1 MIKLSDYVFRFIADQ
16 GVRHVF
22 MLPGGG
28 AMHLVDSLGK
38 CPDIEYVCNLHE
50 QAAAIAAEA
59 YGRYTNNLGVAL
71 VTSGPG
77 GTNAITGVAGAW
89 LASTPCLIISGQ
101 VKRADM
107 KGDLGV
113 RQLGQQELDI
123 VSIVKTITKY
133 AVVVTDPYTIR
144 YHLEKAVFLAGTGRK
159 GPVWIDIPL
168 DVQAAQIDP
177 GTLQNFDAATEGLLV
192 QNNAE
197 LPGKVSQ
204 VIKVLNGA
212 DRPVLLLGH
221 GIHHSGAHKDIAELA
236 DLLNI
241 PVLTTWAGANLLPDS
256 HPLMFGKPGIL
267 SSRGANFTVQNSD
280 CLITIGVRLDFDVTG
295 FNQVNFARAA
305 KKVIVDID
313 IAEINK
319 LKNKITVDVPVH
331 ADAGDF
337 IREMLNQKNALKIK
351 DRSFW
356 LDRCNDWKQK
366 YPILLPEYW
375 GNRNFINIYVFTT
388 LLCESLLEDDL
399 IIPGSSGTAI
409 DAFWQAFKSKPGQR
423 AFSTG
428 GLGAM
433 GFGIPASI
441 GGCLAS
447 GKKRTVSVDG
457 DGGFFMNV
465 QELALVAQRELPIKY
480 FVLNNRGYAS
490 IRSMQRNHFKGNLVA
505 SDAASGLFLPDTL
518 RVAESYGIP
527 AIRISEETNLRERIV
542 DVLNTSGPIICDV
555 MIDPDQLIGPRA
567 SSAVLPDGSMVS
579 KPLEDLAPF
588 LDREEFYANMII
600 PPLNESKCTK

>member
-1 MIKLSDYVFRFIADQ
+1 MIKLSDYVFQFIANQ
-16 GVRHVF
+16 GVKHVF

-38 CPDIEYVCNLHE
+38 CSNIEYVCNLHE
-50 QAAAIAAEA
+50 QAATIAAEA

-89 LASTPCLIISGQ
+89 LASTPCLILSGQ
-101 VKRADM
+101 VKRVDM
-107 KGDLGV
+107 KGDLDV

-133 AVVVTDPYTIR
+133 AIVITDPFTIR
-144 YHLEKAVFLAGTGRK
+144 YHLEKAVFLARTGRK

-168 DVQAAQIDP
+168 DLQAAQIEPDA
-177 GTLQNFDAATEGLLV
+177 LQSFDATTEGLLV
-192 QNNAE
+192 QNNDE
-197 LPGKVSQ
+197 LSDKIPQ
-204 VIKVLNGA
+204 VIKLLNEA

-221 GIHHSGAHKDIAELA
+221 GVHHSGAHKDIAELV

-241 PVLTTWAGANLLPDS
+241 PVLTTWAGANLIPDS

-267 SSRGANFTVQNSD
+267 SSRGANFTVQNAG

-319 LKNKITVDVPVH
+319 LKNKITVDIPVC

-337 IREMLNQKNALKIK
+337 IREMLNQKNMLSIK
-351 DRSFW
+351 DRSSW
-356 LDRCNDWKQK
+356 LNRCNEWKQK
-366 YPILLPEYW
+366 YPIVLPEYW
-375 GNRNFINIYVFTT
+375 ENRNLINIYVFTA
-388 LLCESLLEDDL
+388 LLCEELREDDL

-409 DAFWQAFKSKPGQR
+409 DAFWQAFRSKPGQR

-441 GGCLAS
+441 GGCFAS
-447 GKKRTVSVDG
+447 GKKRIVSVDG

-465 QELALVAQRELPIKY
+465 QELALVAQRKLPIKY

-490 IRSMQRNHFKGNLVA
+490 IRAMQRNHFKGHLVA
-505 SDAASGLFLPDTL
+505 SDTESGLMLPDTL
-518 RVAESYGIP
+518 RVAESYGIS
-527 AIRISEETNLRERIV
+527 AIRISEQTNLRERIL
-542 DVLNTSGPIICDV
+542 DVLNALGPIICDV
-555 MIDPDQLIGPRA
+555 MLDPDQPIGPRSA
-567 SSAVLPDGSMVS
+567 SALRSDGSMIS

-588 LDREEFYANMII
+588 LDREEFLANMII
-600 PPLNESKCTK
+600 PPLSE

>member
-1 MIKLSDYVFRFIADQ
+1 MKLSDYVFQFVADQ
-16 GVRHVF
+16 GVKHVF

-38 CPDIEYVCNLHE
+38 CPNIEYVCNLHE
-50 QAAAIAAEA
+50 QAATIAAES
-59 YGRYTNNLGVAL
+59 YGRYTNNLGVTL
-71 VTSGPG
+71 VTTGPG

-89 LASTPCLIISGQ
+89 LASTPCLILSGQ

-133 AVVVTDPYTIR
+133 AVVVTDPSTIR
-144 YHLEKAVFLAGTGRK
+144 YHLEKAVFLARTGRK

-168 DVQAAQIDP
+168 DVQASQIDP
-177 GTLQNFDAATEGLLV
+177 DTLQCFDATIEGLLAPS
-192 QNNAE
+192 NDE
-197 LPGKVSQ
+197 LPDKVSQ
-204 VIKVLNGA
+204 VIELLNEVE
-212 DRPVLLLGH
+212 RPVLLLGH
-221 GIHHSGAHKDIAELA
+221 GVHHAGAQKDIVRLV

-241 PVLTTWAGANLLPDS
+241 PVLTTWAGANLVPDS

-267 SSRGANFTVQNSD
+267 SSRGANFTIQNSD
-280 CLITIGVRLDFDVTG
+280 CLITIGARLDFDVTG
-295 FNQVNFARAA
+295 FNQANFARVA
-305 KKVIVDID
+305 KKVFVDID
-313 IAEINK
+313 IAEVNK
-319 LKNKITVDVPVH
+319 FKNKMAIDIPVC

-337 IREMLNQKNALKIK
+337 IREILSQKDALNIK
-351 DRSFW
+351 DRGFW
-356 LDRCNDWKQK
+356 LNRCNEWKQM
-366 YPILLPEYW
+366 YPIMLPEYW
-375 GNRNFINIYVFTT
+375 ENRDFINIYVFTT
-388 LLCESLLEDDL
+388 LLSEELREDDL

-447 GKKRTVSVDG
+447 GGKRTVSVDG

-490 IRSMQRNHFKGNLVA
+490 IRSMQRNHFKGHLVA
-505 SDAASGLFLPDTL
+505 SDATSGLFLPDTV
-518 RVAESYGIP
+518 RVAESYGIH
-527 AIRISEETNLRERIV
+527 AIRISEQTRLRECIL
-542 DVLNTSGPIICDV
+542 DVLNTSGPVVCDV
-555 MIDPDQLIGPRA
+555 MLDPDQLIGPRSA
-567 SSAVLPDGSMVS
+567 SAIRPDGSMIS

-588 LDREEFYANMII
+588 LNREEFLSNMII
-600 PPLNESKCTK
+600 PPLSE